1 MANTDTNSILSQIF
15 NLLGGFLQQNGN
27 NDSVGSVSPSE
38 QRRCRALENP
48 SQPGQLNVAGETVAK
63 LDGTG
68 GPGHLTRGEID
79 AYRTFAD
86 IDGNN
91 AVSGKENRYAQ
102 LLLND
107 QGEIGKLSQ
116 ERLQNIYNVQSIS
129 DGSGNVFD
137 DGAWD
142 ANGNP
147 INNITPTA
155 SNSTY
160 SSTFSNQPNV
170 SGRMIGFSIT
180 N

>member
-1 MANTDTNSILSQIF
+1 MANTDTNQILSQIF

-27 NDSVGSVSPSE
+27 SRNNSVAPGDP
-38 QRRCRALENP
+38 RRCKALENP
-48 SQPGQLNVAGETVAK
+48 NQPGQLNRAGETVAK

-116 ERLQNIYNVQSIS
+116 ERLQNIYNVQSKS
-129 DGSGNVFD
+129 NGTGNVFD

-155 SNSTY
+155 SNSPY
-160 SSTFSNQPNV
+160 SSTFNNQQTV